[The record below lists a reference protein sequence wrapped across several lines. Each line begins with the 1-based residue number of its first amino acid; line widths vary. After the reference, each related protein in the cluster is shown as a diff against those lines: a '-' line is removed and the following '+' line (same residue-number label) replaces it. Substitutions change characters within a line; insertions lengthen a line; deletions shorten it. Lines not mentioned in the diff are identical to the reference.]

1 MDKEDNNMATIKIK
15 QIKSRAN
22 RPIDQKRTLDSLGLT
37 KLGRVVE
44 HEDTPSV
51 RGMINKV
58 SHLVE
63 VID

>member
-1 MDKEDNNMATIKIK
+1 MATIKIK

-51 RGMINKV
+51 RGMINKA